1 MRSLDEAVP
10 GEMNSEGRDSDDDRD
25 NRGPE
30 ACLSPSPVPKRRKN
44 IGVEALFNGS
54 SSPCPPMTDLGSS
67 LNVRLLKVFADGGE
81 VAGRGGKATVRP
93 VSESPHS
100 DPRLPNRDKVV
111 AGGYY
116 RYVRHTNTVVL
127 FVLV

>member
-1 MRSLDEAVP
+1 MLIP
-10 GEMNSEGRDSDDDRD
+10 
-25 NRGPE
+25 
-30 ACLSPSPVPKRRKN
+30 LPSPEEKEEHWS
-44 IGVEALFNGS
+44 GSALQRIFL
-54 SSPCPPMTDLGSS
+54 PLPPMTDLGSS
-67 LNVRLLKVFADGGE
+67 LNVRLLKVFTDGGE
-81 VAGRGGKATVRP
+81 VAGRGGKARVRP

-100 DPRLPNRDKVV
+100 DPRLPNRDKIV